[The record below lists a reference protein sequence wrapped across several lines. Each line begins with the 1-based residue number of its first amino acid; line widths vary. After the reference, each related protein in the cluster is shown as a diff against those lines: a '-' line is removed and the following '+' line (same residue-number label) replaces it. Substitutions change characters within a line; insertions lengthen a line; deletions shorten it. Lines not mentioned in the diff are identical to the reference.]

1 MGIAGGDNG
10 ALMNVGRLGTILL
23 ESGKITSEQLATA
36 VRKQNGTRLF
46 LGEVLVELGYTTAED
61 IARALA
67 AQLKIPFFDL
77 AEDFRL
83 SPEEVRL
90 IPESVARKYCLIPV
104 RKDSGPAVTI
114 VMRDPLD
121 LEAVDAIRS
130 ITNLEVHKAI
140 GTQDRIQSIINKYYR
155 AEAHIERN
163 LQDILDLEKEETKT
177 SEPSGGSAESLRETQ
192 VDSDQVRMQANDA
205 PVVRFVNLLLLQA
218 VRDRASDIHF
228 EPEEKS
234 VTVRLRID
242 GCLREVTPPPK
253 ALYQAIVTRIKILS
267 NMDIAEK
274 RLPLDGRFKYM
285 AQGRIIDVRVSSLPE
300 VHGEKL
306 VLRILDRGGLLVD
319 MHSIGIEEPML
330 SNFKRVLR
338 SPHGIVLITGPTGSG
353 KTTTLYA
360 ALSFLKN
367 PELNIQTVE
376 DPVEYLIG
384 NINQMQIKPN
394 IGLDFANALRA
405 ILRQDPDIV
414 MIGEIRDL
422 ETARIAMQAS
432 LTGHLVLSTLHTNDS
447 PSAFVR
453 LKDIGVE
460 PYLIAATM
468 QLVIAQRLAR
478 MICEQCKA
486 EKAPSSDE
494 MVIAKRFFPDA
505 GSWAYARG
513 TGCPHCN
520 KTGYRGR
527 TAILE
532 FLEATDPIRELIQS
546 GAGSVQM
553 RQKAI
558 EQGMEPLIV
567 NGLDKVRRGVTTMDE
582 VLSVCPVGDA
592 SQL

>member
-1 MGIAGGDNG
+1 MG
-10 ALMNVGRLGTILL
+10 
-23 ESGKITSEQLATA
+23 LATD
-36 VRKQNGTRLF
+36 
-46 LGEVLVELGYTTAED
+46 ED

-67 AQLKIPFFDL
+67 VQLKIPFFDL
-77 AEDFRL
+77 GEDFSL
-83 SPEEVRL
+83 APEEVRL
-90 IPESVARKYCLIPV
+90 VPESIARKHCLLPV
-104 RKDSGPAVTI
+104 RKDSMPAVTI
-114 VMRDPLD
+114 VMHDPLD
-121 LEAVDAIRS
+121 LDAVDAVRS
-130 ITNLEVHKAI
+130 IIGLEVHRAI
-140 GTQDRIQSIINKYYR
+140 STRERIEAVISKYYR

-163 LQDILDLEKEETKT
+163 LQDILDLEKEDVRLAE
-177 SEPSGGSAESLRETQ
+177 SDSSAESLRETQ
-192 VDSDQVRMQANDA
+192 VDSDQMRVKANDA

-228 EPEEKS
+228 EPGEKTIS
-234 VTVRLRID
+234 VRLRVD
-242 GCLREVTPPPK
+242 GCLKESTPPPK

-267 NMDIAEK
+267 TMDIAEK

-285 AQGRIIDVRVSSLPE
+285 AQGRVIDVRVSSLPE

-306 VLRILDRGGLLVD
+306 VLRILDRSGMLVD
-319 MHSIGIEEPML
+319 MRGIGIEEPML
-330 SNFKRVLR
+330 SNFQRVLH

-360 ALSFLKN
+360 ALSYLKN

-394 IGLDFANALRA
+394 IGLDFANSLRA
-405 ILRQDPDIV
+405 ILRQDPDII

-422 ETARIAMQAS
+422 ETARIAMQAA
-432 LTGHLVLSTLHTNDS
+432 LTGHLVLSTLHTNDA

-478 MICEQCKA
+478 IVCDQCRSVVRA
-486 EKAPSSDE
+486 SPDA
-494 MVIAKRFFPDA
+494 MVIARRFCPDA
-505 GSWAYARG
+505 GGWSFLRG
-513 TGCPHCN
+513 AGCPHCSQ
-520 KTGYRGR
+520 TGYRGR

-532 FLEATDPIRELIQS
+532 FLETTDPIRELIQG
-546 GAGSVQM
+546 GAGNVQL
-553 RQKAI
+553 RQKAV
-558 EQGMEPLIV
+558 ELGMEPLIV
-567 NGLDKVRRGVTTMDE
+567 NGLDKVKRGITTIEE

-592 SQL
+592 VQ